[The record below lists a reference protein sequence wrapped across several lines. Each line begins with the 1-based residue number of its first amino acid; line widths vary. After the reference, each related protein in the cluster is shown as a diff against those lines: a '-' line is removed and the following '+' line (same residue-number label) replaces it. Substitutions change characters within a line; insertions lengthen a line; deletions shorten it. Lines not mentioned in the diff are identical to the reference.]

1 MKTPD
6 TTMTA
11 ESSAP
16 NKRNFKLTPRQT
28 RVCAA
33 FATGRTLWREEV
45 DSIAGASNGPEIM
58 RQLSGKG
65 LAWQCDRIPKVD
77 RDGNPCEPGIYFI
90 VGNGWETL
98 QAWGFA

>member
-6 TTMTA
+6 TTKA

-16 NKRNFKLTPRQT
+16 NKRNFKLTARQS
-28 RVCAA
+28 RLCEA
-33 FATGRTLWREEV
+33 FAKRSKLWREEV
-45 DSIAGASNGPEIM
+45 DRIAGASNGPEIM
-58 RQLSGKG
+58 LQLKGKG
-65 LAWQCDRIPKVD
+65 LAWQCDRIKKVD

-98 QAWGFA
+98 RAWGYS